1 MSKVN
6 INALRRQLEKVI
18 DLDLEVKRLRG
29 LLSDK
34 VRQLEE
40 ERYNIPY
47 LGVSSVLFALNGQ
60 VVRLD
65 EDEDSAFTYRIKVE
79 KLDFPEDLPSVT
91 VDPVD

>member
-1 MSKVN
+1 MDKIN
-6 INALRRQLEKVI
+6 LNALRRQLEKVL

-34 VRQLEE
+34 VRQLDE

-47 LGVSSVLFALNGQ
+47 LGSSSLLFALNGH

-65 EDEDSAFTYRIKVE
+65 EDECSAFTYLVKVE
-79 KLDFPEDLPSVT
+79 KLDFPEDLDRVV
-91 VDPVD
+91 VDPED